1 MATGDDMRHVDDSL
15 AGQLLGSLELA
26 VLRALWEGNPAT
38 VRTVLER
45 INAGRDSNLAYT
57 SVMTVLDRLHDKELV
72 TRRQVGRAYEYT
84 PVHQEEAGLVDHL
97 GQQQVAALVDR
108 LGDVALVHFA
118 ATLEDLDD
126 GTREQ
131 LRALAQRED

>member
-1 MATGDDMRHVDDSL
+1 MQNDDDST
-15 AGQLLGSLELA
+15 AAQLLGSLELA
-26 VLRALWEGNPAT
+26 VLRALWKGSPAT

-45 INAGRDSNLAYT
+45 VNAQRDADLAYT
-57 SVMTVLDRLHDKELV
+57 SVMTVLDRLHDKQIV
-72 TRRQVGRAYEYT
+72 TREQSGRAYEYV
-84 PVHQEEAGLVDHL
+84 PVHDHEAALVDHL

-118 ATLEDLDD
+118 ATLDDLDA

-131 LRALAQRED
+131 LQALAQRED

>member
-1 MATGDDMRHVDDSL
+1 MATGDDMRHVDDST
-15 AGQLLGSLELA
+15 AAQLLGSLELA
-26 VLRALWEGNPAT
+26 VLRALWEGAPAT

-45 INAGRDSNLAYT
+45 INARRDSNLAYT

-72 TRRQVGRAYEYT
+72 TREQAGRAYEYT
-84 PVHQEEAGLVDHL
+84 PVHVDEAALVDHL
-97 GQQQVAALVDR
+97 GERQVAALVDR

-126 GTREQ
+126 GTRQQ
-131 LRALAQRED
+131 LQALVRRED